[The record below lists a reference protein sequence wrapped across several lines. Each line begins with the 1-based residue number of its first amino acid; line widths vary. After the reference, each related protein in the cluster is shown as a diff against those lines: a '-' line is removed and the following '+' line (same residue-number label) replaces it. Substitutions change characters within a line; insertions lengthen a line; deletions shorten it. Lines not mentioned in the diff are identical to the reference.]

1 MTETNTK
8 TVLVVE
14 DEPAVALA
22 LTDTLAKEGFAVL
35 SAHDGEEGLTQ
46 ALASHPDIV
55 VTDLKMPVMTGLE
68 MIEKIRADEWGKNA
82 KILILSNMS
91 DLETLQNAMEKGA
104 FHYMVKGDSSMA
116 DIVAAIKKYLGM

>member
-1 MTETNTK
+1 MTDTK

-22 LTDTLAKEGFAVL
+22 LTDTLTKEGFTVL
-35 SAHDGEEGLTQ
+35 SATDGQDGLTQ
-46 ALASHPDIV
+46 ALDNHPDIV

-68 MIEKIRADEWGKNA
+68 MIEKLRADEWGKNVTV
-82 KILILSNMS
+82 LILSNLS
-91 DLETLQNAMEKGA
+91 DLETLQSAMEKGA

-116 DIVAAIKKYLGM
+116 DIVSAIKKHLRV

>member
-1 MTETNTK
+1 MTTTK

-22 LTDTLAKEGFAVL
+22 LTDALTKEGFTVE
-35 SAHDGEEGLTQ
+35 SAKDGEDGLSQ
-46 ALASHPDIV
+46 ALSLHPDIV

-68 MIEKIRADEWGKNA
+68 MIEKLRADDWGKSA
-82 KILILSNMS
+82 KVLILSNLS

-116 DIVAAIKKYLGM
+116 DIVTAIKKHLGE

>member
-1 MTETNTK
+1 MTDTK
-8 TVLVVE
+8 TVLIVE

-22 LTDTLAKEGFAVL
+22 LNDALAKEGFSVL
-35 SAHDGEEGLTQ
+35 NAKDGQEGLVQ
-46 ALASHPDIV
+46 ALEKRPDIV

-68 MIEKIRADEWGKNA
+68 MIEKLRADEWGKTA
-82 KILILSNMS
+82 KVIILSNLS

-116 DIVAAIKKYLGM
+116 DIVGAIKKHLGA

>member
-1 MTETNTK
+1 MTNTK

-22 LTDTLAKEGFAVL
+22 LTDALQKETFTVL
-35 SAHDGEEGLTQ
+35 SAKDGQEGLAQ
-46 ALASHPDIV
+46 VLAHHPDIV
-55 VTDLKMPVMTGLE
+55 VTDIKMPVMTGLE
-68 MIEKIRADEWGKNA
+68 MIEKIRADEWGRDA

-104 FHYMVKGDSSMA
+104 FHYMMKGDSSMA
-116 DIVAAIKKYLGM
+116 DIVAAIKKYLEM